1 MLNCL
6 KNLSVFTNPITGQRM
21 RVNYAALN
29 VEEFGSVYEGLLE
42 YDPRILDV
50 DGRMEFSFV
59 AGDDRA
65 SSGSHYTPDELVQPL
80 IKHSLDYIIADRLE
94 SAKTS
99 SSNIILSDIILT
111 NPKSGQ
117 NDRGQNDSYVRRAE
131 QALLSITVCDV
142 ACGSGHILLNA
153 ARRIATEL
161 AILRTGEDQ
170 PSPTAFRAAVRD
182 VIRNCIY
189 GVDLN
194 PLAVELCKVGLWLE
208 AHVPGEP
215 LNFLDHH
222 IKCGNAIVGLAS
234 REELQRGIPD
244 EAFKTLPDDDK
255 TVAAELRK
263 QNKEERKGYQSLD
276 FFGRPANDLDA
287 LRSDFSSVAELPENT
302 PEEIRQKQAAYDEF
316 RRGIHLRNL
325 KTLADVQVAQFYI
338 PKTPEMRRKLTTHDQ
353 YRRYLRGEDPHP
365 EPTAYAQA
373 VAQRKRFFHWFLEFP
388 DIFANGDIWPVLAT
402 STTWG
407 YGPTGTFGFGFPTI
421 RDRHHDMAHSDFFSK
436 DFVERFWRPW
446 VHEGRDVESEFEAT
460 QPPAPLWM
468 SLLTLLP
475 LKYLF
480 VTIIL
485 VLGGWLGYQF
495 L

>member
-1 MLNCL
+1 
-6 KNLSVFTNPITGQRM
+6 M

-42 YDPRILDV
+42 YDPQILDV
-50 DGRMEFSFV
+50 DGRVEFSFV

-65 SSGSHYTPDELVQPL
+65 ASGSHYTPDELVQPL
-80 IKHSLDYIIADRLE
+80 IKHSLDYIIADKLKE
-94 SAKTS
+94 P
-99 SSNIILSDIILT
+99 D
-111 NPKSGQ
+111 PQ
-117 NDRGQNDSYVRRAE
+117 

-170 PSPTAFRAAVRD
+170 PSPSAFRAAVRD

-276 FFGRPANDLDA
+276 FSGRPADDLDA
-287 LRSDFSSVAELPENT
+287 LRSDFSSVAKLPENT
-302 PEEIRQKQAAYDEF
+302 PEEIRQKQEAYDEF

-325 KTLADVQVAQFYI
+325 KTLADIQVAQFYI
-338 PKTPEMRRKLTTHDQ
+338 PKTPETRRKITTHDQ
-353 YRRYLRGEDPHP
+353 YRRYLAWRESASG
-365 EPTAYAQA
+365 TN
-373 VAQRKRFFHWFLEFP
+373 RLR
-388 DIFANGDIWPVLAT
+388 T
-402 STTWG
+402 S
-407 YGPTGTFGFGFPTI
+407 
-421 RDRHHDMAHSDFFSK
+421 DRPSK
-436 DFVERFWRPW
+436 AIL
-446 VHEGRDVESEFEAT
+446 S
-460 QPPAPLWM
+460 
-468 SLLTLLP
+468 
-475 LKYLF
+475 
-480 VTIIL
+480 L
-485 VLGGWLGYQF
+485 VLGVSRRVCKRWLRLHSWESTISWRATSSQPHVRRCSS
-495 L
+495 